1 MCLHR
6 TSNPA
11 VDSPTNPED
20 QKDVLKQLM
29 VSIVGQVES
38 TKESNSISKL
48 EHDRKLEKD
57 KEKKDNMGKL
67 HPTVK
72 RQFLMAASTDSEE
85 IAQDIPDSCKV
96 FFDQDAAPLSDQ
108 ELTEQLVAMR

>member
-1 MCLHR
+1 
-6 TSNPA
+6 
-11 VDSPTNPED
+11 
-20 QKDVLKQLM
+20 M